1 MIFKINYRADLI
13 GALASS
19 LCVIHC
25 MATPFIFFIKSSADL
40 CCSETPTWWQSID
53 YIFLTVAFFAVLHIA
68 NNKRSSKLIK
78 SLLIIADKQMV
89 SFGYVQKLQ
98 KVLSDAGFR
107 SDVFD
112 ETVPDPTDLV
122 VLNGIKFLE
131 ECKNDAVIGFHYASW
146 VFI

>member
-78 SLLIIADKQMV
+78 SLLIICWIGLLAV
-89 SFGYVQKLQ
+89 TINTTFFLFHISNELAYLPAFSLVALHLYNANLFSFLRKS
-98 KVLSDAGFR
+98 KS
-107 SDVFD
+107 
-112 ETVPDPTDLV
+112 
-122 VLNGIKFLE
+122 
-131 ECKNDAVIGFHYASW
+131 
-146 VFI
+146 